1 MTSSQLNV
9 TETPPMSQEDLKT
22 LAENET
28 DENGLILGKFR
39 NVEELA
45 NSYKELEGKLGTVT
59 EEDVAET
66 ESENETG
73 IPEGYE
79 DFYTEDGSV
88 NYESVN
94 EAYGETLGA
103 IFQEAQI
110 DPFKISAE
118 FHKNEGEIPEEMY
131 QSLLDAGLSKGAVDS
146 YLTGRAAEMGY
157 GEAGEAEGEL
167 AEAEV
172 ISIRE
177 SIGGDDNY
185 AKMVSWAMENL
196 PKGEIKDF
204 NEATKTMTAPQL
216 KFMVQGLF
224 QQYTKAMG
232 TEPNLISGKPAS
244 SGPRP
249 FQSAAEVE
257 AAVSDPRYGKDVAYT
272 QSVYARYEGSSVFG
286 VGNG

>member
-94 EAYGETLGA
+94 EAYGETLGN

-216 KFMVQGLF
+216 KFMVQGLY

-272 QSVYARYEGSSVFG
+272 QSVYARYEGSNVFG
-286 VGNG
+286 KGNG

>member
-1 MTSSQLNV
+1 MTSSQV
-9 TETPPMSQEDLKT
+9 QVSETPPMSQQDLEGLK
-22 LAENET
+22 
-28 DENGLILGKFR
+28 DENGLYAGKFKS
-39 NVEELA
+39 VEDLA
-45 NSYKELEGKLGTVT
+45 NSYKELEGKLGSVT
-59 EEDVAET
+59 EEDQVSESTEET
-66 ESENETG
+66 TG
-73 IPEGYE
+73 VPEGYE
-79 DFYTEDGSV
+79 DFYQEDGTV
-88 NYESVN
+88 DYNSVN
-94 EAYGETLGA
+94 ENYGEILGE
-103 IFQEAQI
+103 IFKENNI
-110 DPFKISAE
+110 DPYKISAE

-286 VGNG
+286 TGNG

>member
-1 MTSSQLNV
+1 MTSSQVNV

-59 EEDVAET
+59 EEEVAET
-66 ESENETG
+66 ETQTET
-73 IPEGYE
+73 PEGYE

-88 NYESVN
+88 NYETVN
-94 EAYGETLGA
+94 EAYGETLGN
-103 IFQEAQI
+103 IFKEAEI
-110 DPFKISAE
+110 DPYKISAE

-157 GEAGEAEGEL
+157 GEAGEAEAEL

-172 ISIRE
+172 KGIRD
-177 SIGGDDNY
+177 SVGGDDSY
-185 AKMVSWAMENL
+185 GKMVSWAMESL
-196 PKGEIKDF
+196 PKAEIEDF

-216 KFMVQGLF
+216 KLMVQGLY
-224 QQYTKAMG
+224 QQYSKAMG
-232 TEPNLISGKPAS
+232 TEPNLITGKPAS
-244 SGPRP
+244 SGPNPYR
-249 FQSAAEVE
+249 STAEVV
-257 AAVSDPRYGKDVAYT
+257 AAMSDQRYGKDVTYT
-272 QSVYARYEGSSVFG
+272 EDVQKRLAGSDVFTQG
-286 VGNG
+286 

>member
-9 TETPPMSQEDLKT
+9 SETPPMSQEDLKT

-66 ESENETG
+66 ESETG

-79 DFYTEDGSV
+79 DFYLEDGSV

-110 DPFKISAE
+110 DPYKISAE

-216 KFMVQGLF
+216 KFMVQGLY
-224 QQYTKAMG
+224 QQYTRAMG
-232 TEPNLISGKPAS
+232 TEPDLITGKPAS

-272 QSVYARYEGSSVFG
+272 QSVYARYEGSNVFG